1 MSEANC
7 PYHRASVESS
17 EKKAVMMPKKER
29 LSNEFLGHLDED
41 SRALCIFMEEFGVAS
56 SSDIKSLVEKLQ
68 RQCDIKNQERKCSNN
83 LSLYIRLL
91 RYEIG
96 VHTLLSVTHFGRLL
110 TFGLM
115 RQIHIVD
122 QASNLKLLDEYSPC
136 FVPNPD
142 WSVEQ
147 VKLFY
152 QNLARL
158 VKFCS
163 KYAYAEAFAYTK
175 NENYQKTI
183 DNAALSKNISD
194 GIDQSGIINKIKRL
208 YQDVF
213 DIDNGTFG
221 FGESFEINIKKLL
234 EKEIIAG
241 IKLLANTT
249 WTVNA
254 ESPTGLKTEINGFGI
269 IEIQRGENRLYM
281 ITKGLVFGQNQF
293 VDIDGRIFRK
303 HSACPFAKKLQPIS
317 SPFI

>member
-1 MSEANC
+1 MS
-7 PYHRASVESS
+7 
-17 EKKAVMMPKKER
+17 KKVR
-29 LSNEFLGHLDED
+29 LSNHFLGHLDED
-41 SRALCIFMEEFGVAS
+41 SRAVCIFLEEFGVAS
-56 SSDIKSLVEKLQ
+56 STDIKSLVEKLK

-83 LSLYIRLL
+83 LSLYTRLL

-96 VHTLLSVTHFGRLL
+96 AHTLQDITHFGRLL
-110 TFGLM
+110 SFGLM
-115 RQIHIVD
+115 REIHKVD
-122 QASNLKLLDEYSPC
+122 QGSNLRLLDVNSQC
-136 FVPNPD
+136 FVPNSE
-142 WSVEQ
+142 WNVEQ
-147 VKLFY
+147 MRLFY
-152 QNLARL
+152 QNLARI
-158 VKFCS
+158 VKYCS

-194 GIDQSGIINKIKRL
+194 GIDQSGIINKIKSL

-241 IKLLANTT
+241 IKLLANTNLT
-249 WTVNA
+249 GQA
-254 ESPTGLKTEINGFGI
+254 KSPTGLKAEINGYGI

-281 ITKGLVFGQNQF
+281 ISKGQVFGQNQF
-293 VDIDGRIFRK
+293 VDSDGRVFRK
-303 HSACPFAKKLQPIS
+303 HRACPFAKKLQPIS